1 VISSSCD
8 KLTVLPLDKE
18 GASVVDLT
26 QDLRLVP
33 SLGKLEIEG
42 EVMELLNQISEFLQ
56 QGDDEKVFELTK
68 QAIEQD
74 LNPKVILD
82 NGLIFGMNIIGEKFK
97 KHEIFLPDVLMAA
110 KAMYAGLDQLKPLLD
125 SKGISGLGKVVI
137 GTVQGDLHD
146 IGKNL
151 VGIMLKGAGFDVID
165 LGKDVPPEKFVETAK
180 RENAKLIGMSALLT
194 TTMTNMKKV
203 VDLVRKDNSDIKVII
218 GGAPVSK
225 EFADEIGADA
235 YAYDAGNAVE
245 CVKNLISGAK

>member
-1 VISSSCD
+1 M
-8 KLTVLPLDKE
+8 
-18 GASVVDLT
+18 
-26 QDLRLVP
+26 
-33 SLGKLEIEG
+33 EI
-42 EVMELLNQISEFLQ
+42 LNQISEFLQ

-68 QAIEQD
+68 EAIEQD
-74 LNPKVILD
+74 LNPKDILD
-82 NGLIFGMNIIGEKFK
+82 NGLIEGMNIIGDQFK

-110 KAMYAGLDQLKPLLD
+110 KAMYAGLDQLKPLLA

-151 VGIMLKGAGFDVID
+151 VGIMLKGAGFDIID
-165 LGKDVPPEKFVETAK
+165 LGKDVSPEKFVETAK

-203 VDLVRKDNSDIKVII
+203 VDLVKKDNSDIKVII

-225 EFADEIGADA
+225 EFADEIGADG

-245 CVKNLISGAK
+245 CVKRMI

>member
-1 VISSSCD
+1 
-8 KLTVLPLDKE
+8 LF
-18 GASVVDLT
+18 
-26 QDLRLVP
+26 
-33 SLGKLEIEG
+33 GKDEG
-42 EVMELLNQISEFLQ
+42 EVMNILIQISESLQ

-68 QAIEQD
+68 EAIEQD
-74 LNPKVILD
+74 LNPKDILD
-82 NGLIFGMNIIGEKFK
+82 NGLIAGMNIIGEQFK

-110 KAMYAGLDQLKPLLD
+110 KAMYAGLDILKPLLD

-151 VGIMLKGAGFDVID
+151 IGIMLKGAGFDIID
-165 LGKDVPPEKFVETAK
+165 LGKDVPPEKFVEKAK

-203 VDLVRKDNSDIKVII
+203 VDLIRKDNSDIKVII

-235 YAYDAGNAVE
+235 YAYDAANAVE
-245 CVKNLISGAK
+245 CVKNLISGVK